1 MGGALI
7 AHILESGKTK
17 LTGRERLILQPN
29 IHAVHIREWL
39 YQEGYELL
47 DEVILEEDGKCYE
60 ILVAETGDRDAPYR
74 DVPMAAGMLAGPFLL
89 KRGTKCFFGNGA
101 RNLSI
106 LNKFM
111 NRSAAAQ
118 SMKIMKN

>member
-39 YQEGYELL
+39 YQEGYELI
-47 DEVILEEDGKCYE
+47 DEG
-60 ILVAETGDRDAPYR
+60 
-74 DVPMAAGMLAGPFLL
+74 
-89 KRGTKCFFGNGA
+89 
-101 RNLSI
+101 
-106 LNKFM
+106 
-111 NRSAAAQ
+111 
-118 SMKIMKN
+118 